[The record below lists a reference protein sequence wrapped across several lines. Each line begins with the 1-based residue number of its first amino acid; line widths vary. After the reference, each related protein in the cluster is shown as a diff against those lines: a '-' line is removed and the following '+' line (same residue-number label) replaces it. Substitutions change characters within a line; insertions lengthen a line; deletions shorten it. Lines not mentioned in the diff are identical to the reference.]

1 MNTYKIVAN
10 PNSRHG
16 FDLITMREDGSM
28 DRQELTSKTTDNYF
42 KLNLPQEYNI
52 KYLAIKQIKANL
64 NEEGEYTIE
73 PRTQRLAST
82 SNTSNSSGL
91 SWMNYISEEEKTTI
105 EAIKAKAMKAMQID
119 KIKAQIAM
127 LEKQLEDAE

>member
-1 MNTYKIVAN
+1 MNTYKIAAN
-10 PNSRHG
+10 SLSKYG
-16 FDLITMREDGSM
+16 FDLITIKEDGSI

-73 PRTQRLAST
+73 PRTQRAAST
-82 SNTSNSSGL
+82 SSGSTL
-91 SWMNYISEEEKTTI
+91 SWMNYISKEEKATI
-105 EAIKAKAMKAMQID
+105 EAIKAKAIKAMQVD

-127 LEKQLEDAE
+127 LEKQLEDAQ

>member
-1 MNTYKIVAN
+1 MNTYKIAAN
-10 PNSRHG
+10 SLSKYG
-16 FDLITMREDGSM
+16 FDLITIKEDGSI
-28 DRQELTSKTTDNYF
+28 DHQELTSKTTDNYF

-73 PRTQRLAST
+73 PRTQRAAST
-82 SNTSNSSGL
+82 SSGSTL
-91 SWMNYISEEEKTTI
+91 SWMNYISKEEKAAI
-105 EAIKAKAMKAMQID
+105 EAIKAKAMKAMQVE

>member
-1 MNTYKIVAN
+1 MNTYKIAAN
-10 PNSRHG
+10 SLSKYG
-16 FDLITMREDGSM
+16 FDLITIKEDGSI

-73 PRTQRLAST
+73 PRTQRAAST
-82 SNTSNSSGL
+82 SSGSIL
-91 SWMNYISEEEKTTI
+91 SWMNYISKEEKATI
-105 EAIKAKAMKAMQID
+105 EAIKAKAMKAMQVD

-127 LEKQLEDAE
+127 LEKQLKDAE